1 MTQSPS
7 TNGVSLV
14 VAVND
19 EGMLRSSLLA
29 SPDIAAVEQVILK
42 RGARSA
48 AQTYTEGLAE
58 SRGEYVVFVHQDVF
72 LPRGWL
78 ECLQRQ
84 IDRLTGTDPNWGV
97 CGAYGVT
104 STGEGAGHIYS
115 TGLGTI
121 LGGASLEARL
131 VDTLDEL
138 LLVLRRRGGLRFDE
152 RLPGFHLYGSD
163 ICLEART
170 RGMNAYAL
178 AAFCIHNS
186 RGIRFLPQGYWKAYC
201 YMRRKWW
208 NRLPVETPCLRLSR
222 SPLPALRY
230 VLWRVPSLLI
240 SRGRVGKPSMS
251 PAALHE
257 QLRATSMVRETNPAR
272 AERPVANASLS

>member
-1 MTQSPS
+1 MA
-7 TNGVSLV
+7 
-14 VAVND
+14 AVND
-19 EGMLRSSLLA
+19 ERLLQSSLLA
-29 SPDIAAVEQVILK
+29 SPDLAAVEQVILK

-48 AQTYTEGLAE
+48 AQAYNEGLAE
-58 SRGEYVVFVHQDVF
+58 SCGEYVVFVHQDVF

-84 IDRLTGTDPNWGV
+84 MERLTRTDPNWGV

-104 STGEGAGHIYS
+104 SAGKGAGHIYS

-121 LGGASLEARL
+121 LGGAGPGSGL

-138 LLVLRRRGGLRFDE
+138 LLVLRRRSGLRFDE

-186 RGIRFLPQGYWKAYC
+186 RGIRFLPQGYWKAYF

-208 NRLPVETPCLRLSR
+208 DRLPVETPCLRLSR

-230 VLWRVPSLLI
+230 VFWRVPSLLA
-240 SRGRVGKPSMS
+240 SRGRVGKPSS
-251 PAALHE
+251 DPAALHE
-257 QLRATSMVRETNPAR
+257 QLAVRHPLHDVNPAR
-272 AERPVANASLS
+272 AERPVASASRS